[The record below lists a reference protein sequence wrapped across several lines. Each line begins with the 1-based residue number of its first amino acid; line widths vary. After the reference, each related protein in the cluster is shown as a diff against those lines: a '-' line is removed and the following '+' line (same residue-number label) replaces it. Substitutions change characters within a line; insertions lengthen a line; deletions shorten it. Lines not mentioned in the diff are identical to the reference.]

1 MPYKVLNP
9 IVRKPNQLIP
19 PAPFS
24 SGKRRGSSD
33 IRLSGDIRQLARD
46 GRFLLESIPE
56 VVLQRLM
63 DHDAIPPL
71 FRLKR
76 GGWGVSSK
84 SSRPKTGSPSQE
96 PPLSKVCDVH
106 DVLMPALRQDVA
118 SSAGRRRREDSKA
131 RKRASICALTGANK
145 KPALSSGFLR
155 LRYSLWNRP
164 CLCISPREAGGPSSF
179 SCWPGPASQYHSE
192 PESGPS

>member
-1 MPYKVLNP
+1 MAGFLNALSLWQPTFNNGEPPFKVPYKVLNP

-46 GRFLLESIPE
+46 GRFLLETIPD
-56 VVLQRLM
+56 VILQRLM
-63 DHDAIPPL
+63 DHDATPPL

-76 GGWGVSSK
+76 GGWGGEFEK
-84 SSRPKTGSPSQE
+84 LPAENRKPIQQE

-131 RKRASICALTGANK
+131 RKRTSICALTGANK

-155 LRYSLWNRP
+155 LRYSL
-164 CLCISPREAGGPSSF
+164 
-179 SCWPGPASQYHSE
+179 
-192 PESGPS
+192 